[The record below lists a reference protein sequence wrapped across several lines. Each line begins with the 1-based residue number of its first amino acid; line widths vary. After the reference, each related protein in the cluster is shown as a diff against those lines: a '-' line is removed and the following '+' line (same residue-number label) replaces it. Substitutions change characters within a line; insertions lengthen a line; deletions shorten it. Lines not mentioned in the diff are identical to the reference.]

1 MINRVAIVTASGKG
15 IGAACARRLHAEG
28 YSLGLISPSGGAQKL
43 AEELGRCVAI
53 TGDITDGQNLRNIF
67 DLTVTTFGR
76 LDCVVNNTGHP
87 PKGDLLELTP
97 QQWQLGFDLVL
108 KTVLESSRLAVPYFQ
123 AQGAGSI
130 INISSFAAF
139 EPNLNFPISSV
150 FRAALASYSK
160 LFSQRYAKHGIRM
173 NSVLP
178 GFVDSFPEKE
188 EIVAGIPAG
197 RYGKVEEVADLV
209 CFLAGEQS
217 SYIQGENIK
226 IDGGLSRSL

>member
-1 MINRVAIVTASGKG
+1 MTNRVAIVTASGKG

-28 YSLGLISPSGGAQKL
+28 YHLGLISPSGGAQKL
-43 AEELGRCVAI
+43 AEELGGCVAI
-53 TGDITDGQNLRNIF
+53 TGDITDSQDLRRIF
-67 DLTVTTFGR
+67 DVTVETFGR

-108 KTVLESSRLAVPYFQ
+108 KTVLESSRLAVPHFQ
-123 AQGAGSI
+123 VQGGGSI

-209 CFLAGEQS
+209 CFLAGEQR

-226 IDGGLSRSL
+226 IDGGLSRGL